1 MRISILG
8 IIVSAAVGSFAFFSV
23 ASPAEAASVQ
33 ISASGEWGRGT
44 LPIFPWS
51 AAGAS
56 WSFSF
61 DLPNPISRN
70 PTTQVTN
77 FSYSLNGTEVTDKS
91 LFASLKVEFFTADFA
106 GMFDLDFAD
115 GDVVS
120 LYGADIGS
128 SLRIIPGRYTGVFAG
143 MQMLPE
149 TSEGGIVNVSTL
161 GVGATGF
168 RADPIGFGVVP
179 EPSTWVMMTLGFA
192 GLAFAG
198 YRASRKSAMLAPL
211 VRPASGSRRSS
222 SRPGHAEP

>member
-1 MRISILG
+1 MRTSILG
-8 IIVSAAVGSFAFFSV
+8 VIVCAAVGSFAFFSV
-23 ASPAEAASVQ
+23 ASPAEAASVE
-33 ISASGEWGRGT
+33 ISASGEWGPGT
-44 LPIFPWS
+44 PTVLPWS
-51 AAGAS
+51 TRNAS

-77 FSYSLNGTEVTDKS
+77 FSYSLNGTEIIDKS

-128 SLRIIPGRYTGVFAG
+128 SLTIIPGRHTGVFAG

-161 GVGATGF
+161 GAGATGF
-168 RADPIGFGVVP
+168 GADPDPVSPLGVTRFGAVP
-179 EPSTWVMMTLGFA
+179 ESSTWVMMTLGLA

-198 YRASRKSAMLAPL
+198 YRASRNRAMVA
-211 VRPASGSRRSS
+211 
-222 SRPGHAEP
+222 